1 MRTRIGWWRLAV
13 LLLAAVPLFAQGP
26 AVQIKGTVSD
36 QSGSVIPG
44 ATITVTGQGVTKTV
58 STNEIGVYTVS
69 GLAPGKYTV
78 RLSSFG
84 FTPVVKPDIQIQP
97 GKVLL
102 LDANLPIGVE
112 KQEVTVEADSNTVS
126 TEASS
131 NVGAIVLRE
140 ADLQALSDDPDD
152 LESDLQ
158 ALAGPSAGPNGGQIY
173 IDGFSNGKLPPK
185 SSIREVRIN
194 QNPFS
199 SEYDRLGFG
208 RIEVF
213 TKPGSDTFHGQ
224 AFFSDSNNVFNARN
238 PFSDTKPE
246 FDARYYG
253 GNVSGPLSKKTSF
266 FLDVERRQIQDDAL
280 IYGTQLDTSLNPV
293 PVNETLATPQ
303 RLTIVSPRLDYQLTP
318 KNTLVVRYTY
328 NQNDKDNAGVGGFA
342 LPSEAYNTTL
352 GSQNVQITETA
363 MVSAHAVNETRLQFY
378 RTRSDSY
385 GNNTVP
391 TLTVSD
397 SFSDGGSQVGRAW
410 NSDDHWEL
418 QNYTSWT
425 RGRHSLK
432 AGARFRYSDQSDESP
447 MNFGGSFTFN
457 GGQGP
462 ELDPNT
468 NQPILDSSGNPVMVQ
483 LTSLQRYARTLYLA
497 QQGFSPASISQL
509 GGGASMFSIVA
520 GTPLATVTQADLG
533 AFLQDDW
540 RVKTNFTLSLG
551 LRYETQSNIHD
562 WSDFAPRIGFAWAP
576 GAKKGVQKTVIRGG
590 TGMFYS
596 RFDDTYTLQS
606 LHYNGTNEQD
616 YIVINPN
623 FFPNVPSISQLAA
636 QAQTVW
642 MKDPSLRAPYILQS
656 AVSLERQLPR
666 NTTAALTF
674 TDSYAN
680 RLLRSTILTETE
692 GPLLGDRVYEY
703 QSNGILRQNQLIA
716 NINSRLNKNVSIT
729 SFYVFNHANSNTD
742 NATMFP
748 ANPNDLSA
756 EYGRAAIDVRHR
768 FMLFGSLA
776 MKHNIR
782 FSPFIMASSGAP
794 FNITLGEDLFG
805 DGLNNARPSFA
816 TAPGP
821 GVVSTPWGMFN
832 LNPAPGEAMIPRNYG
847 QGPGTFS
854 INFRL
859 SKTFGFGPVK
869 GEAATATPAPGGG
882 PGPGGGRG
890 GFGGP
895 GGGGGGR
902 GPGGPGGGMGGGGG
916 RGMFGGDTTDHRFN
930 LTLSASARNVFN
942 HVNPGAPNG
951 DLASPLFGESVGLA
965 STGPGGSTANNRRLE
980 LQLRLSF

>member
-1 MRTRIGWWRLAV
+1 MKTRIGWWCLIV
-13 LLLAAVPLFAQGP
+13 LLLAAVPLAAQAP

-36 QSGSVIPG
+36 QSGAAIPG
-44 ATITVTGQGVTKTV
+44 ATITVTGQGIVKTF

-69 GLAPGKYTV
+69 GLPPGKYTV

-84 FTPVVKPDIQIQP
+84 FSPVVKPDIAIQP
-97 GKVLL
+97 GKALL
-102 LDANLPIGVE
+102 LDTNLTIAEE
-112 KQEVTVEADSNTVS
+112 KQEVTVEADSNAVS

-131 NVGAIVLRE
+131 NAGAIVLRE

-158 ALAGPSAGPNGGQIY
+158 ALAGPSAGPNGGQIF

-185 SSIREVRIN
+185 SSIREIRIN

-213 TKPGSDTFHGQ
+213 TKPGSDSFHGQ
-224 AFFSDSNNVFNARN
+224 AFFGDSNNVFNARN
-238 PFSDTKPE
+238 PFSDTKPY
-246 FDARYYG
+246 FDTRHFG
-253 GNVSGPLSKKTSF
+253 GNLSGPINKKASF
-266 FLDVERRQIQDDAL
+266 FLDLERRQIADDAL
-280 IYGTQLDTSLNPV
+280 IYGTQLDTNLNPV
-293 PVNETLATPQ
+293 AVNQTLATPQ
-303 RLTIVSPRLDYQLTP
+303 RLTEVSPRLDYQLTP

-328 NQNDKDNAGVGGFA
+328 NQNDRDNAGVGGFA
-342 LPSEAYNTTL
+342 LASQAYNTTL
-352 GSQNVQITETA
+352 GSQNAQITETA
-363 MVSAHAVNETRLQFY
+363 MVSAHAVNETRLQFF

-385 GNNTVP
+385 GNNTDP

-397 SFSDGGSQVGRAW
+397 AFSNGGSQIGRAW
-410 NSDDHWEL
+410 NSSDHWEI

-432 AGARFRYSDQSDESP
+432 AGGRFRYSDESDESP
-447 MNFGGSFTFN
+447 KNFGGSFTFN
-457 GGQGP
+457 GGPAPQ
-462 ELDPNT
+462 LDSN
-468 NQPILDSSGNPVMVQ
+468 NQPILDSSGNPVMAQ
-483 LTSLQRYARTLYLA
+483 LTSLQRYQRTLM
-497 QQGFSPASISQL
+497 GQL

-520 GTPLATVTQADLG
+520 GNPLATVTQADLG
-533 AFLQDDW
+533 AFIQDDW

-551 LRYETQSNIHD
+551 MRYETQSNVHD
-562 WSDFAPRIGFAWAP
+562 WRDFAPRIGFAWAP

-590 TGMFYS
+590 TGLFYS
-596 RFDDTYTLQS
+596 RFDDSYTLQTI
-606 LHYNGTNEQD
+606 HYNGTNEQQ

-623 FFPNVPSISQLAA
+623 FFPDIPSISQLAT

-642 MKDPSLRAPYILQS
+642 MKDPTLRAPYILQS

-666 NTTAALTF
+666 NTTVALTF
-674 TDSYAN
+674 TDSLGN
-680 RLLRSTILTETE
+680 RLLRSTILTEAQ
-692 GPLLGDRVYEY
+692 GPLAGDRVYEY
-703 QSNGILRQNQLIA
+703 LSDGILRQNQLIA
-716 NINSRLNKNVSIT
+716 NISSRLNKNISLT

-748 ANPNDLSA
+748 ANPGDLSA
-756 EYGRAAIDVRHR
+756 EYGRSSLDVRHR

-782 FSPFIMASSGAP
+782 FSPFIMVASGAP
-794 FNITLGEDLFG
+794 FNVTLGQDLFG
-805 DGLNNARPSFA
+805 DGLLTARPSFA

-821 GVVSTPWGMFN
+821 GVVSTPFGMFN
-832 LNPAPGEAMIPRNYG
+832 LNPVPGAAMIPRNYG

-854 INFRL
+854 VNFRL
-859 SKTFGFGPVK
+859 SKTFGFGPAR
-869 GEAATATPAPGGG
+869 GEATAATPGGG

-890 GFGGP
+890 P
-895 GGGGGGR
+895 GGMGMGGGR
-902 GPGGPGGGMGGGGG
+902 GPGGPGGMGPGGG
-916 RGMFGGDTTDHRFN
+916 RGMFGGDTTDRRYN
-930 LTLSASARNVFN
+930 LTLSASARNVLN

-951 DLASPLFGESVGLA
+951 DLLSPLFGQSVGLG
-965 STGPGGSTANNRRLE
+965 SSGPGGSTANNRRLE

>member
-1 MRTRIGWWRLAV
+1 MKTRMGWWRLVV
-13 LLLAAVPLFAQGP
+13 LPLAAFPLWAQGP
-26 AVQIKGTVSD
+26 AVQIKGTVCD
-36 QSGSVIPG
+36 QSGAAIPG
-44 ATITVTGQGVTKTV
+44 ATITVTGQGAAKTF
-58 STNEIGVYTVS
+58 STNEVGAYTVT
-69 GLAPGKYTV
+69 GLPPGKYSV
-78 RLSSFG
+78 RLSAFG
-84 FTPVVKPDIQIQP
+84 FSSVVKPDIEIQP
-97 GKVLL
+97 GKALL
-102 LDANLPIGVE
+102 LDANLPLAVE
-112 KQEVTVEADSNTVS
+112 KQEVTVEADSNRVS

-140 ADLQALSDDPDD
+140 ADLDALSDDPDD

-158 ALAGPSAGPNGGQIY
+158 ALAGPSAGPNGGQIF

-224 AFFSDSNNVFNARN
+224 AFISDSNNAFNARN

-253 GNVSGPLSKKTSF
+253 GNVSGPLSKKASF

-280 IYGTQLDTSLNPV
+280 IYGTDLDTNLNPI
-293 PVNETLATPQ
+293 PVNQTLATPQ
-303 RLTIVSPRLDYQLTP
+303 WLTIVSPRLDYQLTP

-363 MVSAHAVNETRLQFY
+363 MVSAHAVNETRLQFF
-378 RTRSDSY
+378 RTQLDNY

-391 TLTVSD
+391 TLAVSD
-397 SFSDGGSQVGRAW
+397 SFSDGGSQIGRAW

-425 RGRHSLK
+425 EGRHSLK

-447 MNFGGSFTFN
+447 TNFGGSFTFN
-457 GGQGP
+457 GGPAP
-462 ELDPNT
+462 ELDSS
-468 NQPILDSSGNPVMVQ
+468 NQPILDPSGNPVMKPI
-483 LTSLQRYARTLYLA
+483 TSLQRYAETLYLQ
-497 QQGFSPASISQL
+497 QQGFTAAQISQL
-509 GGGASMFSIVA
+509 GYGASMFSIVA

-533 AFLQDDW
+533 AFIQDDW

-551 LRYETQSNIHD
+551 LRYENQSNIHD
-562 WSDFAPRIGFAWAP
+562 GRDFAPRIGFAWAP

-590 TGMFYS
+590 SGVFYS
-596 RFDDTYTLQS
+596 RIDDTYTLQS
-606 LHYNGTNEQD
+606 LHYNGTNEQE
-616 YIVINPN
+616 YIVINPD

-642 MKDPSLRAPYILQS
+642 MKDPNLRAPYILQS

-674 TDSYAN
+674 TDSVGN

-716 NINSRLNKNVSIT
+716 NINSRFNKSISIT

-742 NATMFP
+742 SAYMFP
-748 ANPNDLSA
+748 ANPSDLSA

-768 FMLFGSLA
+768 FMMFGSLA

-782 FSPFIMASSGAP
+782 LSPFIMAASGAP
-794 FNITLGEDLFG
+794 FNITLGQDLFG
-805 DGLNNARPSFA
+805 DGLLTARPSFA

-832 LNPAPGEAMIPRNYG
+832 LNPAPGAAMIPRNYG
-847 QGPGTFS
+847 QGPGNFS
-854 INFRL
+854 VNFRL

-869 GEAATATPAPGGG
+869 GEAAAATPGAGQ
-882 PGPGGGRG
+882 GPGGGRG
-890 GFGGP
+890 P
-895 GGGGGGR
+895 GGIMMPVGR
-902 GPGGPGGGMGGGGG
+902 GPGGPGGMGGRG
-916 RGMFGGDTTDHRFN
+916 GMFGGDTTDHRFN
-930 LTLSASARNVFN
+930 LTLSASARNILN
-942 HVNPGAPNG
+942 HVNPGPPNG
-951 DLASPLFGESVGLA
+951 DLASPLFGESVGLG
-965 STGPGGSTANNRRLE
+965 SMGPGGSTANNRRLE

>member
-1 MRTRIGWWRLAV
+1 MKTRIGWWRLIVLPLTAV
-13 LLLAAVPLFAQGP
+13 LLSAQGP

-36 QSGSVIPG
+36 QSGAAIPG
-44 ATITVTGQGVTKTV
+44 ATITVTGQGIVKTF

-69 GLAPGKYTV
+69 GMPPGKYSV
-78 RLSSFG
+78 RMSSFG
-84 FTPVVKPDIQIQP
+84 FSPAVKPDIAIQP
-97 GKVLL
+97 GKALV
-102 LDANLPIGVE
+102 LDANLTISVD
-112 KQEVTVEADSNTVS
+112 KQEVTVAADSNSVS

-140 ADLQALSDDPDD
+140 ADLDALSDDPDD

-158 ALAGPSAGPNGGQIY
+158 ALAGPSAGPNGGQIF

-224 AFFSDSNNVFNARN
+224 AFISDSNNVFNARN

-246 FDARYYG
+246 FDARYFG
-253 GNVSGPLSKKTSF
+253 GNVGGPLNKKASF
-266 FLDVERRQIQDDAL
+266 FVDVERRQIQDDAL
-280 IYGTQLDTSLNPV
+280 IYGTDLAGPI
-293 PVNETLATPQ
+293 NETLATPQ
-303 RLTIVSPRLDYQLTP
+303 RLTEVSPRLDYQLTP
-318 KNTLVVRYTY
+318 KNTLVVRYGY
-328 NQNDKDNAGVGGFA
+328 NQNDRDNAGVGGFA
-342 LPSEAYNTTL
+342 LPSQAYNTTL
-352 GSQNVQITETA
+352 GSQNVQATETA
-363 MVSAHAVNETRLQFY
+363 MVSAHAVNETRLQFF
-378 RTRSDSY
+378 RTRLDNY
-385 GNNTVP
+385 GNNTIP

-397 SFSDGGSQVGRAW
+397 SFSNGGSQIGRGW
-410 NSDDHWEL
+410 NSDNHWEL

-447 MNFGGSFTFN
+447 KNFGGSFMFN
-457 GGQGP
+457 GGQAQQ
-462 ELDPNT
+462 LDSN
-468 NQPILDSSGNPVMVQ
+468 NQPVFDSSGNPVMVQ
-483 LTSLQRYARTLYLA
+483 ITSLQRYQRTLLG
-497 QQGFSPASISQL
+497 QV
-509 GGGASMFSIVA
+509 GGGASQFSIVA

-540 RVKTNFTLSLG
+540 RVKTNFTLNLG

-562 WSDFAPRIGFAWAP
+562 WRDFAPRIGFAWAP

-590 TGMFYS
+590 TGVFYS
-596 RFDDTYTLQS
+596 RFDDSYTLQT
-606 LHYNGTNEQD
+606 LHYNVRNEQE
-616 YIVINPN
+616 YIVVNPD
-623 FFPNVPSISQLAA
+623 FFPNIPSISQLAA

-642 MKDPSLRAPYILQS
+642 MKDPTLRAPYILQS

-666 NTTAALTF
+666 NTSAALTF
-674 TDSYAN
+674 TDSLGN

-703 QSNGILRQNQLIA
+703 QSNGMLRQNQLIA
-716 NINSRLNKNVSIT
+716 NINSRFNKNISIT

-742 NATMFP
+742 NAAMFP
-748 ANPNDLSA
+748 ANPSDLSA
-756 EYGRAAIDVRHR
+756 EYGRSSQDVRHR

-782 FSPFIMASSGAP
+782 LSPFIMASSGAP
-794 FNITLGEDLFG
+794 FNITLGQDLFG

-821 GVVSTPWGMFN
+821 GVVSTPFGMFN
-832 LNPAPGEAMIPRNYG
+832 LNPAPGAAMIPRNYG

-854 INFRL
+854 VNFRL
-859 SKTFGFGPVK
+859 SKTFGIGPVK
-869 GEAATATPAPGGG
+869 GEAATATPSGGAG
-882 PGPGGGRG
+882 P
-890 GFGGP
+890 
-895 GGGGGGR
+895 GGGR
-902 GPGGPGGGMGGGGG
+902 GPGGMGMGGGRGPGGLGGMGGGGG
-916 RGMFGGDTTDHRFN
+916 RGGMFGGDTTDHRFN
-930 LTLSASARNVFN
+930 LTLSASARNVLN
-942 HVNPGAPNG
+942 HDNPGAPNG
-951 DLASPLFGESVGLA
+951 DLASPFFGESVGLG

-980 LQLRLSF
+980 LQLRLAF